1 MQTLPLSS
9 PSLASEAP
17 PALIAPFA
25 VLILLIA
32 ITPLAP
38 RRVKHWWERWY
49 PAVAIGLGSV
59 VALWYLVSQPHGP
72 AEVSGVLRE
81 YGAFI
86 ALIGSLYVVAAG
98 VHVGVGGSA
107 APWENVRFLL
117 IGALLANFIGTT
129 GASMVLVRP
138 YLRMNA
144 GRVAA
149 HHVVFFIFVV
159 SNCGGALTPIG
170 DPPLFLGY
178 LRGVPFFW
186 LMEQVFFAWAFVIAA
201 LLAVFWWI
209 DWRAFRVQPAQVRTA
224 ASQPD
229 IARFAGWI
237 NVALMAVV
245 VGAVF
250 IPGDIPWFRE
260 GVMIA
265 AAGLSLRFTP
275 KIIHEINAFTFGP
288 IREVAVLFF
297 GIFLTMMPAL
307 EYVAA
312 HGKEFGVR
320 EPMQFYVT
328 TGALSAALDN
338 APTYA
343 TFFGLA
349 TVASREVEPEAFPP
363 EGASRADITTA
374 LLSTSPGLVMAV
386 SLGAVFFGAMT
397 YIGNGPNFMVKA
409 IAESAGVKMPS
420 FFGYLLRFAL
430 PVLLPILLLAGW
442 IFL

>member
-1 MQTLPLSS
+1 
-9 PSLASEAP
+9 
-17 PALIAPFA
+17 
-25 VLILLIA
+25 
-32 ITPLAP
+32 
-38 RRVKHWWERWY
+38 
-49 PAVAIGLGSV
+49 
-59 VALWYLVSQPHGP
+59 
-72 AEVSGVLRE
+72 
-81 YGAFI
+81 
-86 ALIGSLYVVAAG
+86 
-98 VHVGVGGSA
+98 VGGSA
-107 APWENVRFLL
+107 TPGENVRLLL

-138 YLRMNA
+138 FLRMNA

-149 HHVVFFIFVV
+149 HHVVFFIFIV

-186 LMEQVFFAWAFVIAA
+186 LMSHGFFAWAFVVAA
-201 LLAVFWWI
+201 LLAVFWWM
-209 DWRAFRVQPAQVRTA
+209 DRRAFRN
-224 ASQPD
+224 QPD
-229 IARFAGWI
+229 QAKTLAKQPDLARFAGWI
-237 NVALMAVV
+237 NVALLAGV

-250 IPGDIPWFRE
+250 IPGDIPWLRE
-260 GVMIA
+260 GVMLA

-307 EYVAA
+307 EYVST
-312 HGKEFGVR
+312 HGKDFGVR
-320 EPMQFYVT
+320 EPMQFYAA

-349 TVASREVEPEAFPP
+349 TVASRESDPQAFPA
-363 EGASRADITTA
+363 EGESRAAVTAA
-374 LLSTSPGLVMAV
+374 LLETSPGLVMGV

-409 IAESAGVKMPS
+409 IAEEAGVKMPG
-420 FFGYLLRFAL
+420 FFGYMLRFSL
-430 PVLLPILLLAGW
+430 PVLLPILFLAGW